1 MVVRAGDAF
10 ELTLASALAARLDEL
25 GVRLGVVE
33 VAPERFERER
43 ASADLSLAYAV
54 PALPGADAR
63 VASAIYAAT
72 GDANAA
78 GRVLDAAP
86 ADVVSASSTL
96 PAIVLGHL
104 DRTLHHREPLRGVTH
119 DALGRLRLER
129 LHLPRNPS
137 AASSEDE

>member
-1 MVVRAGDAF
+1 M
-10 ELTLASALAARLDEL
+10 
-25 GVRLGVVE
+25 
-33 VAPERFERER
+33 
-43 ASADLSLAYAV
+43 

-86 ADVVSASSTL
+86 ADVVSASSSL

-104 DRTLHHREPLRGVTH
+104 DRTLHHREPLRGVTPTTRSV
-119 DALGRLRLER
+119 ASASSACTCRATLRP
-129 LHLPRNPS
+129 PR
-137 AASSEDE
+137 SEDE